1 MKRLLAFGLLFGA
14 GAALAAT
21 LLSHTVE
28 GKYRHCTYSNGRV
41 IVVPD
46 YQLCPSSVND

>member
-1 MKRLLAFGLLFGA
+1 MKYLLAATLLFATGS
-14 GAALAAT
+14 ALAAT